1 MGHSMYINTKTNEVI
16 SRQELEARHQDPL
29 VAFPADVSDEAL
41 ADFGYATVQ
50 QVTQPEPPAG
60 HYAVRGPVVKQA
72 GGYFESWVFSPL
84 VISSEAVDAERD
96 RRIDAGIMFNGVL
109 YQSRSGDRENITGA
123 AQMAFM
129 AVVAGAQPGDLRWAE
144 EDEDFEWIAEDN
156 SRVPMDAPTVV
167 AFGKTAAL
175 RKQALVFAGS
185 NLKKQSPI
193 PTDYTDDKWWP

>member
-1 MGHSMYINTKTNEVI
+1 MYINTKTNEVI

-50 QVTQPEPPAG
+50 RATQPEPPAG
-60 HYAVRGPVVKQA
+60 HYAVRGPVVKTA
-72 GGYFESWVFSPL
+72 DGYFESWVFTSL
-84 VISSEAVDAERD
+84 TISAQDVDAERD
-96 RRIDAGIMFNGVL
+96 RRIDAGITFQGKV
-109 YQSRSGDRENITGA
+109 YQSRAGDRENIAGA
-123 AQMAFM
+123 AQLAFM
-129 AVVAGAQPGDLRWAE
+129 AMVAGAQPGDLRWAE

-156 SRVPMDAPTVV
+156 SRVPMDAQTVV

-185 NLKKQSPI
+185 NLKKQAPI
-193 PTDYTDDKWWP
+193 PVDYTDDKWWSV